1 MNNAVFWGLMGM
13 VIKKDFYLTM
23 AGLALASVWPLSA
36 CAITPS
42 FPPIEKNSQT
52 QTGDRQ
58 GIYLAQA
65 PKTDIFMADQESG
78 KINGQVSQG
87 QLTAILNHTKV
98 TQDGYESWTP
108 TVTVQWQGQTVAVVE
123 GTEAMFPTALIQI
136 APMDAVNPQPAVI
149 FATYTGG
156 AHCCNEVKII
166 TSQAQDQDWSVVD
179 LGLFNGVPHEAAD
192 LDGDGWYEYAEVDN
206 RFLYRF
212 SSYAGS
218 AAPAQIFALRNGEL
232 VDVSFEP
239 RFQFIHRE
247 NAQSMEKDLPEIVAQ
262 DSEKNGFL
270 AAYVANKALIGE
282 LDDSWQTMLKYYD
295 RESDWGLSDCLEYD
309 DQSNCLNE
317 VKYDSYPDALR
328 AFLVEAGYIDAD
340 FRAHNTTL

>member
-1 MNNAVFWGLMGM
+1 MALRQG
-13 VIKKDFYLTM
+13 FYIGAL
-23 AGLALASVWPLSA
+23 GLALTSLWPLSA

-42 FPPIEKNSQT
+42 FPPAEESSQGENGES
-52 QTGDRQ
+52 GDRQ
-58 GIYLAQA
+58 GTYLAQA
-65 PKTDIFMADQESG
+65 SKTSIFMADQESG
-78 KINGQVSQG
+78 KIDGQVSQG
-87 QLTAILNHTKV
+87 QLTAILKHTKV

-166 TSQAQDQDWSVVD
+166 TSQAQGQDWSVVD
-179 LGLFNGVPHEAAD
+179 LGLFNGGPHEAAD
-192 LDGDGWYEYAEVDN
+192 LDGDGWYEYAEIDN

-218 AAPAQIFALRNGEL
+218 AAPAQILALQNGE
-232 VDVSFEP
+232 VMDVSFEP

-247 NAQSMEKDLPEIVAQ
+247 NAQSMEKELPEIMGQ
-262 DSEKNGFL
+262 DWEKNGFL

-282 LDDSWQTMLKYYD
+282 LDDGWQTMLKYYD
-295 RESDWGLSDCLEYD
+295 RESDWGLTTCLEYD

-328 AFLVEAGYIDAD
+328 AFLVETGYIEAD
-340 FRAHNTTL
+340 FRADNSTF